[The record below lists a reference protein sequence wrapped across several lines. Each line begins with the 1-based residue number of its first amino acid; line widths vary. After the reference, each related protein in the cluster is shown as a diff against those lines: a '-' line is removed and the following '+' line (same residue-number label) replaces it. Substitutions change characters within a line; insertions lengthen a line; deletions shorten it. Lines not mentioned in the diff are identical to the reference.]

1 MSEVAGKFTVVQ
13 VRSAI
18 GSRPRHRATLRALGL
33 GGVGK
38 TNTLPDS
45 PDTRGMIAKVPH
57 LVKVNEAGEA
67 R

>member
-38 TNTLPDS
+38 TNTLPD
-45 PDTRGMIAKVPH
+45 TRGMIAKVPH